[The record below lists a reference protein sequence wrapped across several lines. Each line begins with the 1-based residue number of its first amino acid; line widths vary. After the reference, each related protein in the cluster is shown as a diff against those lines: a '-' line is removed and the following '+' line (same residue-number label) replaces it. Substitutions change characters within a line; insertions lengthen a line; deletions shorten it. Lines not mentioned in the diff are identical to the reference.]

1 MVAKLLEDGHDPAEL
16 AAVALKL
23 ARAEEKQRPIAPLR
37 EVVEFDASV
46 TRQEPSRPNRRQGH
60 ERKRA
65 SHEKGMVRLLLSTGR
80 ADGIRVNHVVGTLS
94 HYASIPG
101 RSLGKISI
109 QKQHTLVDVPE
120 KLVGRVL
127 GKDVNYRIGNKSF
140 RVQRA

>member
-1 MVAKLLEDGHDPAEL
+1 MAQLLEDGHDLAEV

-23 ARAEEKQRPIAPLR
+23 ARAEEKQRPIAPLKAVAEFSAPATGQALKRPDRRRGRGR
-37 EVVEFDASV
+37 ES
-46 TRQEPSRPNRRQGH
+46 
-60 ERKRA
+60 A

-80 ADGIRVNHVVGTLS
+80 ADGVRINHVVGSLS
-94 HYASIPG
+94 HYADIPG

-127 GKDVNYRIGNKSF
+127 GKGVNYRIGNKPVT
-140 RVQRA
+140 VQRA